1 MAVFTVSAANKEKNL
16 SLIKDLESNS
26 HSLINGYGSVSNG
39 NAIKVEN

>member
-1 MAVFTVSAANKEKNL
+1 MAVFTVSAANKDKNL

-26 HSLINGYGSVSNG
+26 HPYANGYGSVSNG